1 MTFSDATKII
11 VMGSRRFRVVTV
23 DLKDLP
29 SYLKTNR
36 REPYQYRYL
45 PLAYDEVLITR
56 REEIEHEH
64 SDSE

>member
-29 SYLKTNR
+29 YKPNPRKR
-36 REPYQYRYL
+36 RDGFGDIRSVFRV
-45 PLAYDEVLITR
+45 DMN
-56 REEIEHEH
+56 
-64 SDSE
+64 D